1 MRVLVTGGAGF
12 IGSHI
17 VADRLR
23 DGDEVVVIDD
33 LTTGFR
39 ENVPA
44 DVRLVAG
51 SVADPDA
58 VKDAMVGVDLV
69 HHHAAARAVLR
80 SVEDPIGTDRVNTGG
95 TLNVLTAAREAGA
108 RRVIIASSSSVYGGV
123 APTPTPEDAPLRPK
137 SPYAV
142 SKLAGE
148 HYARVFSKLYEL
160 ETVALRY
167 FNVFGPRQRPDS
179 PYAAVIPLFIDAL
192 ADGDPPV
199 VHGDG
204 LQSRDFT
211 YISDVVRA
219 NRFAAT
225 APADRAS
232 GEVYN
237 IARGEPSTLL
247 ELIGHIQ
254 RIMGVDVAP
263 VHTAPRAGD
272 IRMSCADA
280 SRARADLGFDP
291 EVSFGE
297 GLERVVDWYLGWRS
311 NP

>member
-12 IGSHI
+12 IASHL
-17 VADRLR
+17 VRDRLES
-23 DGDEVVVIDD
+23 GDDVVVIDD
-33 LTTGFR
+33 LSTGFR

-44 DVRLVAG
+44 DVRLVEG
-51 SVADPDA
+51 SVADADA

-69 HHHAAARAVLR
+69 LHLAASRAVLR
-80 SVEDPIGTDRVNTGG
+80 SVEDPVGTDRVNTAG
-95 TLNVLTAAREAGA
+95 TLQVLTAARDAGA
-108 RRVIIASSSSVYGGV
+108 SRVVIASSSSVYGGV
-123 APTPTPEDAPLRPK
+123 APTPTPESATLRPK

-148 HYARVFSKLYEL
+148 HYARVFSELYDL

-179 PYAAVIPLFIDAL
+179 AYAAVIPLFIDAL
-192 ADGDPPV
+192 ADGEPPV

-219 NRFAAT
+219 NRLAAE
-225 APADRAS
+225 APAEAVS
-232 GEVYN
+232 GEVFN

-247 ELIGHIQ
+247 DLLAHLE
-254 RIMGVDVAP
+254 RIMGVAAEP
-263 VHTAPRAGD
+263 VHVDPRPGD
-272 IRMSCADA
+272 IRTSCADA
-280 SRARADLGFDP
+280 SKARAALGWHP
-291 EVSFGE
+291 EVTFGE
-297 GLERVVDWYLGWRS
+297 GLERVVEWYLQWRR
-311 NP
+311 